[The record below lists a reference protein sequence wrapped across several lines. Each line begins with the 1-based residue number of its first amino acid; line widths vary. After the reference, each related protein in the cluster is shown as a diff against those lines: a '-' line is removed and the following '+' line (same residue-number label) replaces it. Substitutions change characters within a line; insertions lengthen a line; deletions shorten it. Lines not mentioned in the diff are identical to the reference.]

1 MWCQIY
7 STFQPFIL
15 SYHNYCMIFIL
26 KGPRQWQYLIS
37 LHLGAMQYD
46 KGWCNWHHLLT
57 KFVHQ
62 FMVSTHW
69 SVSLNCAFGNVWCT
83 MYPIRYGPYRNSGA
97 QEYGIWTNTANIHPL
112 SMVIIMWLSSGG
124 CKFFNENSVV
134 KYLHISQSLLAIPWR
149 FPLLRRK
156 KCRNGEKKWV
166 QLHKIERGD
175 SFIRGK
181 IPF

>member
-1 MWCQIY
+1 MDHFHRKSMRIQWSWPFELFQWIFCMILHCLWFKQYLVDNEMWCQIY

-15 SYHNYCMIFIL
+15 FYHNYCMIFIL

-97 QEYGIWTNTANIHPL
+97 QEYGIWTNTANIHLL
-112 SMVIIMWLSSGG
+112 SVIYQP
-124 CKFFNENSVV
+124 V
-134 KYLHISQSLLAIPWR
+134 KT
-149 FPLLRRK
+149 
-156 KCRNGEKKWV
+156 
-166 QLHKIERGD
+166 
-175 SFIRGK
+175 
-181 IPF
+181 